1 MPMHQED
8 DVVMEA
14 GEEASTLEM
23 SSLHP
28 VPEGATGG
36 ELDEEPET
44 AALVEDE
51 EGPTD
56 TAAAAAQ
63 PARGMMPWLGG
74 TGIGAAAASVVWGG
88 LWLTGLLGSGETP
101 RPGPAGPA
109 AGRQPLPADAPAVRA
124 AAPEAPSVDSALSHL
139 RSGDFDKA
147 LPIFDAAPANDPA
160 ALAARGEARWLK
172 YLREKRSR
180 NEAPKADEPDV
191 EKAKQELAEAKSAQA
206 AFWLGQI
213 EETLGKPA
221 EARALYEKGLKE
233 HPEHKK
239 LFQAA
244 LDRLDLAAS
253 EGAAQSRAPLPPD
266 RAEALAA
273 LALLLTA
280 LQNPPAADDDEA
292 GFEFWNA
299 LKLAKAQDFDKAIAA
314 LKTARALHEQR
325 RFLHLRKSQNPLSD
339 PNEEIFLR
347 SCEEIQK
354 ALELRSGLA
363 RAGYKDPNPLK
374 ALGALVTAARKAA
387 DTSPPVTAKGKAPD
401 ATPPPVA
408 DKGKDE
414 TLADALKAKETADRQ
429 LAAVKNELASTRFL
443 GDGQQDLVKGVQEL
457 VQDWRKQ
464 TAAPKDTDDRV
475 TKAKKRLAEAKVADN
490 DLAKGVDQLAGQ
502 RDDLSQTLQE
512 VAKKLR
518 DARLLAAEGNDAEL
532 LKALDK
538 ALQEKPQREVARP
551 TNQAP
556 VREPSPEPL
565 PAEDAGKH
573 FAAGLLLYRLGQ
585 YAEAE
590 RELAQAAHAQE
601 PDARHYYFLGLAQL
615 GQGGRQ
621 ADASQSFRRA
631 AQLER
636 QEKPGRA
643 VVNASLERIQ
653 GTARQTLNQFR
664 P

>member
-1 MPMHQED
+1 
-8 DVVMEA
+8 
-14 GEEASTLEM
+14 
-23 SSLHP
+23 
-28 VPEGATGG
+28 
-36 ELDEEPET
+36 
-44 AALVEDE
+44 
-51 EGPTD
+51 
-56 TAAAAAQ
+56 
-63 PARGMMPWLGG
+63 
-74 TGIGAAAASVVWGG
+74 
-88 LWLTGLLGSGETP
+88 
-101 RPGPAGPA
+101 
-109 AGRQPLPADAPAVRA
+109 VRA

-147 LPIFDAAPANDPA
+147 LPILDAADAKDPA

-180 NEAPKADEPDV
+180 NEAPKADDPDV
-191 EKAKQELAEAKSAQA
+191 QKAKQELAEAKSGQA

-233 HPEHKK
+233 HPEQKK

-244 LDRLDLAAS
+244 LDRLDVAA
-253 EGAAQSRAPLPPD
+253 EAGAAQSRAPMPPD
-266 RAEALAA
+266 RAEAVAA

-280 LQNPPAADDDEA
+280 LQNPSAAPADDGDEA

-314 LKTARALHEQR
+314 LKSARALHEQR

-354 ALELRSGLA
+354 ALELRSRLA
-363 RAGYKDPNPLK
+363 KAGYKDPNPVR
-374 ALGALVTAARKAA
+374 ALDAVVTAARKAA
-387 DTSPPVTAKGKAPD
+387 NRPPSVAEKAKATDAPL
-401 ATPPPVA
+401 PVA
-408 DKGKDE
+408 DKGKEE
-414 TLADALKAKETADRQ
+414 TLTQALKAKETADRQ
-429 LAAVKNELASTRFL
+429 LAAVKNELAGTRFL
-443 GDGQQDLVKGVQEL
+443 ADGQQDLVKGIQEL

-464 TAAPKDTDDRV
+464 ATAPKDCEDQV
-475 TKAKKRLAEAKVADN
+475 AKAKKRLAEAKVADN

-502 RDDLSQTLQE
+502 RDELSQTLQE
-512 VAKKLR
+512 VGKKLR
-518 DARLLAAEGNDAEL
+518 DARLLAKEATDAEL

-538 ALQEKPQREVARP
+538 ALQEKPPHEAARP
-551 TNQAP
+551 ADRVS
-556 VREPSPEPL
+556 VREPSTEPL
-565 PAEDAGKH
+565 DAREAQKH
-573 FAAGLLLYRLGQ
+573 FAAGLLLYRVGQ

-590 RELAQAAHAQE
+590 RELTQAAHGQD
-601 PDARHYYFLGLAQL
+601 PDARYYYFLGLAQL
-615 GQGGRQ
+615 GQTGRQ
-621 ADASQSFRRA
+621 TDASQSFRRA

-636 QEKPGRA
+636 EEKPGRA

-653 GTARQTLNQFR
+653 GTARQTVNQFR